1 MKDIET
7 SDIRRSSDIVWTE
20 TMAIAP
26 SCIPRIHEK
35 TYSSFQ
41 NPWPH
46 LEEEDPAERAF
57 YYKQQLDA
65 ISTTDIVLP
74 PSPLEDPLVQP
85 PSKFFDKVNTN
96 YTPDVAEREE
106 ISEYVSTV
114 NLELSQLNAKIIEM
128 RTALMQVTRTRDR
141 LQAAANQH
149 QALISPLRRLPPELL
164 QLIFVCCLPLHRNAV
179 MHSSEA
185 PVLLGRVCSE
195 WRQISLSTPEVWSS
209 LHIVPPNVNFSN
221 LTSSTDR
228 FQRKRELIEMWLG
241 RSGACP
247 LNLSFVWF
255 ASDSED
261 EIKLCASLLEVLIP
275 TCGRWRMLD
284 FQVPL
289 KMFKPFIGLTVKD
302 VPLLEGLSLMDNR
315 TPLGIDVV
323 DKWPESLVFAESAMN
338 LKNFTLTFFSGGLR
352 LPSIPWHQ
360 LTTLYLESNI
370 SFFFHDSREML
381 STFAQCAQL
390 QSCTLKFPLSHT
402 AFIPAF
408 EKLNLPITLPQ
419 LQVLCLDGDQ
429 HLQNTFHM
437 SNTLINLCAPKL
449 RKLEIFGRSGRQEAN
464 IAPEP
469 LVAIKMLLERS
480 KCPLERLT
488 VESMSLLPEEFICCL
503 RLAPTLIELV
513 VHNWAVRVYLG
524 PQSEDVD
531 YEYNHLAENRILRAL
546 TIAASCPQ
554 RVPRS
559 FVPAWERRRLD
570 RVEEEEGEG
579 EEAKEVLKESQS
591 SGKRDPP
598 AIPWGETTP
607 TPPTPEIPVSVP
619 SSSHP
624 TESNDPILSLCPNL
638 QRFDFTLCDAS
649 QVVLCDF
656 VESRWVSPPP
666 GVAHIKSIKCSFT
679 AFEDEVVKT
688 RLAGFKKEGLEVFV
702 SYQMPVSDDLVPSPW
717 TGLEGPGI
725 SQP

>member
-1 MKDIET
+1 MPT
-7 SDIRRSSDIVWTE
+7 S
-20 TMAIAP
+20 P
-26 SCIPRIHEK
+26 FCIPRIHEK
-35 TYSSFQ
+35 RSYSSFQ
-41 NPWPH
+41 DAWPH
-46 LEEEDPAERAF
+46 LEED
-57 YYKQQLDA
+57 YKQQLDD
-65 ISTTDIVLP
+65 TTTSVANCNIALS
-74 PSPLEDPLVQP
+74 PSPLEGPLVQP

-96 YTPDVAEREE
+96 YIPNVAERQE

-114 NLELSQLNAKIIEM
+114 NGELSQLNAKITEM
-128 RTALMQVTRTRDR
+128 RTALMQVARTRDR

-164 QLIFVCCLPLHRNAV
+164 QVIFVCCLPLHRNAV

-195 WRQISLSTPEVWSS
+195 WRRISLSTPEVWST

-221 LTSSTDR
+221 LTSSTAR
-228 FQRKRELIEMWLG
+228 FKRKRELIDMWLG

-247 LNLSFVWF
+247 LNISFVWF

-261 EIKLCASLLEVLIP
+261 EIKLCASLLEALVP

-370 SFFFHDSREML
+370 SFFFQDSREML
-381 STFAQCAQL
+381 STFVQCAHL

-419 LQVLCLDGDQ
+419 LEVLCLDGDQ

-449 RKLEIFGRSGRQEAN
+449 RKLEIFGRSGRTEGN

-469 LVAIKMLLERS
+469 LVAIRTLLERS
-480 KCPLERLT
+480 KCPLEKLT
-488 VESMSLLPEEFICCL
+488 VESMSLLPEEFIGCL
-503 RLAPTLIELV
+503 KLAPTLVELV
-513 VHNWAVRVYLG
+513 IHNWAVRVYLG
-524 PQSEDVD
+524 PQNEDVD

-546 TIAASCPQ
+546 TIAASCPR
-554 RVPRS
+554 RVPGNA
-559 FVPAWERRRLD
+559 VPAWERRRLD
-570 RVEEEEGEG
+570 RVEGEGEG
-579 EEAKEVLKESQS
+579 EGKEAKEVSKEIES
-591 SGKRDPP
+591 SGRKDLPD
-598 AIPWGETTP
+598 IPWRETLSSSP
-607 TPPTPEIPVSVP
+607 IPEILVSVP
-619 SSSHP
+619 
-624 TESNDPILSLCPNL
+624 ESKDPILSLCPNL

-649 QVVLCDF
+649 QAVLCDF

-688 RLAGFKKEGLEVFV
+688 RLADFKREGLDVFV
-702 SYQMPVSDDLVPSPW
+702 TYQMPVSDDLVPSPW

>member
-1 MKDIET
+1 
-7 SDIRRSSDIVWTE
+7 
-20 TMAIAP
+20 MATAP
-26 SCIPRIHEK
+26 SCIARIHEQ
-35 TYSSFQ
+35 TFSSF
-41 NPWPH
+41 PDAWLT
-46 LEEEDPAERAF
+46 LEGEDLAERAF
-57 YYKQQLDA
+57 HYKQELDA
-65 ISTTDIVLP
+65 ISSTTDIDLP
-74 PSPLEDPLVQP
+74 PSPIEDPLVQP
-85 PSKFFDKVNTN
+85 PSKFLDKLNTN
-96 YTPDVAEREE
+96 YIPNVEERQE
-106 ISEYVSTV
+106 ISEYVLTV
-114 NLELSQLNAKIIEM
+114 NQELSQLNVKIIEM
-128 RTALMQVTRTRDR
+128 RSALIQVVRTRDR

-149 QALISPLRRLPPELL
+149 QALVSPLRRLPPELL
-164 QLIFVCCLPLHRNAV
+164 QVIFVHCLPLHRNAV

-195 WRQISLSTPEVWSS
+195 WRRISLSTPEAWSS

-221 LTSSTDR
+221 LTSTTAR
-228 FQRKRELIEMWLG
+228 FKRKRELIEMWLG

-247 LNLSFVWF
+247 LNISFVWF

-261 EIKLCASLLEVLIP
+261 EIKLCASLLEALVP

-302 VPLLEGLSLMDNR
+302 VPFLEGLSLMDNR

-323 DKWPESLVFAESAMN
+323 DKWPESLVFAESATN

-352 LPSIPWHQ
+352 LPSIPWYH

-370 SFFFHDSREML
+370 SFFFQDSREML
-381 STFAQCAQL
+381 STFAQCAHL

-449 RKLEIFGRSGRQEAN
+449 RKLEIFGRSGRSEEN

-480 KCPLERLT
+480 KCPLEKLT
-488 VESMSLLPEEFICCL
+488 VESMSLLPDEFICCL
-503 RLAPTLIELV
+503 KLAPTLVELA

-524 PQSEDVD
+524 PQNEDVD

-546 TIAASCPQ
+546 TIDASCP
-554 RVPRS
+554 RRALECV
-559 FVPAWERRRLD
+559 VPAWERRKLD
-570 RVEEEEGEG
+570 RVEEEEEGEV
-579 EEAKEVLKESQS
+579 EEAKEVLKESES
-591 SGKRDPP
+591 SRRLPV
-598 AIPWGETTP
+598 IPRRETTP
-607 TPPTPEIPVSVP
+607 SSPPIPIAVPPPPPPPTPPPPP
-619 SSSHP
+619 SS
-624 TESNDPILSLCPNL
+624 ESKDPILSLCPNL

-649 QVVLCDF
+649 QIVLCDF

-666 GVAHIKSIKCSFT
+666 EVEQMKSIKCSFT
-679 AFEDEVVKT
+679 AFEDEVVKK
-688 RLAGFKKEGLEVFV
+688 RLADFKSEGLDVFV
-702 SYQMPVSDDLVPSPW
+702 TYQMPVSDDLVPSPW

>member
-1 MKDIET
+1 MAT
-7 SDIRRSSDIVWTE
+7 ASSW
-20 TMAIAP
+20 
-26 SCIPRIHEK
+26 PRIHEK
-35 TYSSFQ
+35 TFSSL
-41 NPWPH
+41 PDAWPQA
-46 LEEEDPAERAF
+46 LEEEDLAGRAF
-57 YYKQQLDA
+57 YYKQELFALDT
-65 ISTTDIVLP
+65 IDIDLP
-74 PSPLEDPLVQP
+74 PSPIEDPLVQP
-85 PSKFFDKVNTN
+85 PSKFLDKVNTN
-96 YTPDVAEREE
+96 YIPNVEERQE

-114 NLELSQLNAKIIEM
+114 NQELSQLNAKITEM
-128 RTALMQVTRTRDR
+128 RSALMQVARTRDR
-141 LQAAANQH
+141 LLAAANQH

-164 QLIFVCCLPLHRNAV
+164 QVIFVHCLPLHRNAV

-195 WRQISLSTPEVWSS
+195 WRRISLSTPEAWSS

-221 LTSSTDR
+221 LTSSTAR
-228 FQRKRELIEMWLG
+228 FKRKRELIEMWLG

-247 LNLSFVWF
+247 LNISFVWF

-261 EIKLCASLLEVLIP
+261 EIKLCASLLEALVP
-275 TCGRWRMLD
+275 KCGRWRMLD

-315 TPLGIDVV
+315 TPLGVDVV
-323 DKWPESLVFAESAMN
+323 NKWPESLLFAESAMN

-352 LPSIPWHQ
+352 LPSIRWHQ

-370 SFFFHDSREML
+370 SFFFQDSREML
-381 STFAQCAQL
+381 STFAQCAHL

-402 AFIPAF
+402 AYIPAF

-449 RKLEIFGRSGRQEAN
+449 RKLEIFGRSGRPEEN
-464 IAPEP
+464 MAPEP

-480 KCPLERLT
+480 KCPLEKLT
-488 VESMSLLPEEFICCL
+488 VESMSLLPDEFICCL
-503 RLAPTLIELV
+503 KLAPTLVELA

-524 PQSEDVD
+524 PQNEDVD

-546 TIAASCPQ
+546 TIDASCP
-554 RVPRS
+554 RRAPGSV
-559 FVPAWERRRLD
+559 VPAWERRKLD
-570 RVEEEEGEG
+570 RVEEEEGEEG
-579 EEAKEVLKESQS
+579 EVEEAKEVLRKSES
-591 SGKRDPP
+591 SGKKNLFGIPQPPPLPPPPPQPQPQSESKDP
-598 AIPWGETTP
+598 
-607 TPPTPEIPVSVP
+607 
-619 SSSHP
+619 
-624 TESNDPILSLCPNL
+624 NLSLCPNL

-649 QVVLCDF
+649 QIVVCDF

-666 GVAHIKSIKCSFT
+666 GVAQIKSIKCSFT
-679 AFEDEVVKT
+679 AFEDEVVKM
-688 RLAGFKKEGLEVFV
+688 RLADFKSEGLDVFV
-702 SYQMPVSDDLVPSPW
+702 TYQMPVSDDLVPSPW

-725 SQP
+725 SQS

>member
-1 MKDIET
+1 
-7 SDIRRSSDIVWTE
+7 
-20 TMAIAP
+20 
-26 SCIPRIHEK
+26 
-35 TYSSFQ
+35 
-41 NPWPH
+41 
-46 LEEEDPAERAF
+46 
-57 YYKQQLDA
+57 
-65 ISTTDIVLP
+65 
-74 PSPLEDPLVQP
+74 
-85 PSKFFDKVNTN
+85 
-96 YTPDVAEREE
+96 VAERQE

-114 NLELSQLNAKIIEM
+114 NRELSQLNAKITEL
-128 RTALMQVTRTRDR
+128 RTALIQVARTRDR
-141 LQAAANQH
+141 LQVAASQH

-164 QLIFVCCLPLHRNAV
+164 QVIFVCCLPLHRNAV

-195 WRQISLSTPEVWSS
+195 WRRISLSTPEVWSS

-221 LTSSTDR
+221 LTSSTAR
-228 FQRKRELIEMWLG
+228 FERKRELIEMWLG

-247 LNLSFVWF
+247 LNISFVWF
-255 ASDSED
+255 ASDSQD
-261 EIKLCASLLEVLIP
+261 EIKLCASLLEALVP

-315 TPLGIDVV
+315 TPLGID
-323 DKWPESLVFAESAMN
+323 KWPESLVFAESATN

-370 SFFFHDSREML
+370 SFFFKDSREML
-381 STFAQCAQL
+381 STFAQCAHL
-390 QSCTLKFPLSHT
+390 QSCTLKFALSHT

-419 LQVLCLDGDQ
+419 LQALCLDGDQ

-449 RKLEIFGRSGRQEAN
+449 RKLEIFGRSGRTEEN
-464 IAPEP
+464 IAPDP
-469 LVAIKMLLERS
+469 LVAIRMLLERS
-480 KCPLERLT
+480 KCPLEKLT
-488 VESMSLLPEEFICCL
+488 VESMTLLPDEFICCL
-503 RLAPTLIELV
+503 KLAPTLVELV
-513 VHNWAVRVYLG
+513 IHNWAVRVYLG
-524 PQSEDVD
+524 PQNEDVD

-546 TIAASCPQ
+546 TIAASCPR
-554 RVPRS
+554 RVPGS
-559 FVPAWERRRLD
+559 VVPAWERRRLD
-570 RVEEEEGEG
+570 RVEEEA
-579 EEAKEVLKESQS
+579 EEAKEVWKESES
-591 SGKRDPP
+591 SGKKDLPD
-598 AIPWGETTP
+598 IP
-607 TPPTPEIPVSVP
+607 TPSSPPIPEILVSP
-619 SSSHP
+619 S
-624 TESNDPILSLCPNL
+624 ESILSLCPNL
-638 QRFDFTLCDAS
+638 QHFDFSLCDAS

-679 AFEDEVVKT
+679 AFEDEVVKM
-688 RLAGFKKEGLEVFV
+688 RLADFKTEGLDVFV
-702 SYQMPVSDDLVPSPW
+702 TYQMHVSDDMIPSPW

>member
-1 MKDIET
+1 
-7 SDIRRSSDIVWTE
+7 
-20 TMAIAP
+20 MATDP
-26 SCIPRIHEK
+26 SCIPRIHK
-35 TYSSFQ
+35 KAYPSFQ
-41 NPWPH
+41 DPWPL

-57 YYKQQLDA
+57 YGKQQLDA

-74 PSPLEDPLVQP
+74 PSPLEGSLVP
-85 PSKFFDKVNTN
+85 PSKFSDKVNTN
-96 YTPDVAEREE
+96 YIPDVAERQE
-106 ISEYVSTV
+106 ISKYVSSV
-114 NLELSQLNAKIIEM
+114 NRELSQLNAKITEM
-128 RTALMQVTRTRDR
+128 RTALMQVSKTRDR
-141 LQAAANQH
+141 LQVAANQH

-164 QLIFVCCLPLHRNAV
+164 QVIFVFCLPLHRNAV

-221 LTSSTDR
+221 LTSSTAR
-228 FQRKRELIEMWLG
+228 FKRKRELIEMWLG

-247 LNLSFVWF
+247 LNISFVWF

-261 EIKLCASLLEVLIP
+261 EIKLCASLLEALVP

-323 DKWPESLVFAESAMN
+323 DKWPESLVFAESAAN

-370 SFFFHDSREML
+370 SFFFQDSREML
-381 STFAQCAQL
+381 STFAQCAHL

-449 RKLEIFGRSGRQEAN
+449 RKLEIFGRSGRPEGN

-469 LVAIKMLLERS
+469 LVAIRMLLERS
-480 KCPLERLT
+480 KCPLEKLT
-488 VESMSLLPEEFICCL
+488 VESMSLLPEEFIYCL
-503 RLAPTLIELV
+503 ELAPTLVELV

-524 PQSEDVD
+524 PQNEDMD

-554 RVPRS
+554 RAPGSAVPT
-559 FVPAWERRRLD
+559 WERRRLD
-570 RVEEEEGEG
+570 RVEEDVEGGGGQG
-579 EEAKEVLKESQS
+579 EKAKEVLKELVS
-591 SGKRDPP
+591 SGKKDLFG
-598 AIPWGETTP
+598 IPWGETTP
-607 TPPTPEIPVSVP
+607 SSSPIPEILVSVP
-619 SSSHP
+619 SPSSS
-624 TESNDPILSLCPNL
+624 ESKDPILSLCPNL

-649 QVVLCDF
+649 QAVLCDF

-666 GVAHIKSIKCSFT
+666 GVAHIKSVKCSFT
-679 AFEDEVVKT
+679 AFEDEVVKM
-688 RLAGFKKEGLEVFV
+688 RLAEFKTEGLDVYV
-702 SYQMPVSDDLVPSPW
+702 TYQMPVSDDLVPSPW

-725 SQP
+725 LQP

>member
-1 MKDIET
+1 
-7 SDIRRSSDIVWTE
+7 
-20 TMAIAP
+20 MATDP
-26 SCIPRIHEK
+26 
-35 TYSSFQ
+35 SFQ
-41 NPWPH
+41 DPWPH
-46 LEEEDPAERAF
+46 LEEEDPAERDF
-57 YYKQQLDA
+57 YCEQQLHA
-65 ISTTDIVLP
+65 ISTTNIGLLP
-74 PSPLEDPLVQP
+74 PSPLQGSLVP

-96 YTPDVAEREE
+96 YIPDVAERQE
-106 ISEYVSTV
+106 ISEYVSSV
-114 NLELSQLNAKIIEM
+114 NRELSQLNAKITEM
-128 RTALMQVTRTRDR
+128 KTALMQISKTRDG

-164 QLIFVCCLPLHRNAV
+164 QVIFVCCLPLHRNAV

-195 WRQISLSTPEVWSS
+195 WRRISLSTPEVWSS

-221 LTSSTDR
+221 LTSSTAR
-228 FQRKRELIEMWLG
+228 FKRKRELIEMWLG

-247 LNLSFVWF
+247 LNISFVWF

-261 EIKLCASLLEVLIP
+261 EIKLCASLLEVLVP

-302 VPLLEGLSLMDNR
+302 VPFLEGLSLMDNR

-323 DKWPESLVFAESAMN
+323 DKWPESLVFAESAAN

-370 SFFFHDSREML
+370 SFFFQDSREML
-381 STFAQCAQL
+381 STFAQCAHL

-402 AFIPAF
+402 AFVPAF
-408 EKLNLPITLPQ
+408 KKLNLPIMLPQ

-449 RKLEIFGRSGRQEAN
+449 RKLEIFGRSGRPQEN

-469 LVAIKMLLERS
+469 LVAIRMLLERS
-480 KCPLERLT
+480 KCPLENLT
-488 VESMSLLPEEFICCL
+488 VESMSLLPEEFIGCL
-503 RLAPTLIELV
+503 KLAPTLVELV

-524 PQSEDVD
+524 PQNEDTD

-554 RVPRS
+554 RAPGSVVPT
-559 FVPAWERRRLD
+559 WEKRRLD
-570 RVEEEEGEG
+570 RVEEEVGQG
-579 EEAKEVLKESQS
+579 QGQKAKEVLKERESF
-591 SGKRDPP
+591 GKKDLPD
-598 AIPWGETTP
+598 IPWGETTP
-607 TPPTPEIPVSVP
+607 SSSPIPEILVSVP
-619 SSSHP
+619 SPPPS
-624 TESNDPILSLCPNL
+624 ESGDLILSLCPNL

-666 GVAHIKSIKCSFT
+666 GVAHIKSVKCSFT
-679 AFEDEVVKT
+679 ALEDEVVKT
-688 RLAGFKKEGLEVFV
+688 RLAEFKTEGLDVYV
-702 SYQMPVSDDLVPSPW
+702 TYQMPVSDDLVPSPW

-725 SQP
+725 SQS

>member
-1 MKDIET
+1 
-7 SDIRRSSDIVWTE
+7 
-20 TMAIAP
+20 MATAP
-26 SCIPRIHEK
+26 SSIP
-35 TYSSFQ
+35 YSSF
-41 NPWPH
+41 PD
-46 LEEEDPAERAF
+46 EEEDPAAV
-57 YYKQQLDA
+57 D
-65 ISTTDIVLP
+65 TTV
-74 PSPLEDPLVQP
+74 PLEGPLVQP

-96 YTPDVAEREE
+96 YIPDVAERQEL
-106 ISEYVSTV
+106 SEYVSRV
-114 NLELSQLNAKIIEM
+114 NLELSQLNAKITEM
-128 RTALMQVTRTRDR
+128 RTALMQVARTRDR

-164 QLIFVCCLPLHRNAV
+164 QAIFVSCLPSHRNAV

-195 WRQISLSTPEVWSS
+195 WRRISLSTPEAWSS
-209 LHIVPPNVNFSN
+209 LHIVPPNVNISN
-221 LTSSTDR
+221 LTSSISSTAR
-228 FQRKRELIEMWLG
+228 FKRKRELIEMWLG

-247 LNLSFVWF
+247 LNISFVWF
-255 ASDSED
+255 ANDSEE
-261 EIKLCASLLEVLIP
+261 EIKLCAILLEALVP
-275 TCGRWRMLD
+275 MCGRWRLLD

-315 TPLGIDVV
+315 TPLGNDVI
-323 DKWPESLVFAESAMN
+323 DKWPESLVFAESATK

-370 SFFFHDSREML
+370 SFFFQNSREML
-381 STFAQCAQL
+381 TTFAQCAQL

-449 RKLEIFGRSGRQEAN
+449 RKLELFGRSGKSEENN
-464 IAPEP
+464 IAPDP
-469 LVAIKMLLERS
+469 LVAIRMLLERS
-480 KCPLERLT
+480 KCPLEILT
-488 VESMSLLPEEFICCL
+488 MESMSLLPEEFICCL
-503 RLAPTLIELV
+503 KLAPTLVELV

-524 PQSEDVD
+524 PQNEDVD
-531 YEYNHLAENRILRAL
+531 YEFNHLAENRILRAL
-546 TIAASCPQ
+546 TIAACPPL
-554 RVPRS
+554 VPRS
-559 FVPAWERRRLD
+559 VVFH
-570 RVEEEEGEG
+570 RVEEEGVREA
-579 EEAKEVLKESQS
+579 AKEVLRDGES
-591 SGKRDPP
+591 SGKK
-598 AIPWGETTP
+598 AFLNIPWGITTP
-607 TPPTPEIPVSVP
+607 SSLPTPEILFSVP
-619 SSSHP
+619 SP
-624 TESNDPILSLCPNL
+624 AESKDPILSLCPNL
-638 QRFDFTLCDAS
+638 QRFDFTVCDAS
-649 QVVLCDF
+649 QTVLCDF

-679 AFEDEVVKT
+679 GFEDEEVKM
-688 RLAGFKKEGLEVFV
+688 RLAEFKLEGLDVFV
-702 SYQMPVSDDLVPSPW
+702 TYQMPVSDDLVPSPW
-717 TGLEGPGI
+717 TGLEGPVI

>member
-1 MKDIET
+1 
-7 SDIRRSSDIVWTE
+7 
-20 TMAIAP
+20 MATDP
-26 SCIPRIHEK
+26 SCIPRIHK
-35 TYSSFQ
+35 KAYPSFQ
-41 NPWPH
+41 DPWPL

-57 YYKQQLDA
+57 YGKQQLDA

-74 PSPLEDPLVQP
+74 PSPLEGSLVP
-85 PSKFFDKVNTN
+85 PSKFSDKVNTN
-96 YTPDVAEREE
+96 YIPDVAERQE
-106 ISEYVSTV
+106 ISKYVSSV
-114 NLELSQLNAKIIEM
+114 NRELSQLNAKITEM
-128 RTALMQVTRTRDR
+128 RTALMQVSKTRDR
-141 LQAAANQH
+141 LQVAANQH

-164 QLIFVCCLPLHRNAV
+164 QVIFVFCLPLHRNAV

-221 LTSSTDR
+221 LTSSTAR
-228 FQRKRELIEMWLG
+228 FKRKRELIEMWLG

-247 LNLSFVWF
+247 LNISFVWF

-261 EIKLCASLLEVLIP
+261 EIKLCASLLEALVP

-323 DKWPESLVFAESAMN
+323 DKWPESLVFAESAAN

-370 SFFFHDSREML
+370 SFFFQDSREML
-381 STFAQCAQL
+381 STFAQCAHL

-449 RKLEIFGRSGRQEAN
+449 RKLEIFGRSGRPEGN

-469 LVAIKMLLERS
+469 LVAIRMLLERS
-480 KCPLERLT
+480 KCPLEKLT
-488 VESMSLLPEEFICCL
+488 VESMSLLPEEFIYCL
-503 RLAPTLIELV
+503 ELAPTLVELV

-524 PQSEDVD
+524 PQNEDMD

-554 RVPRS
+554 RAPGSAVPT
-559 FVPAWERRRLD
+559 WERRRLD
-570 RVEEEEGEG
+570 RVEEDVEGGGGQG
-579 EEAKEVLKESQS
+579 EKAKEVLKELVS
-591 SGKRDPP
+591 SGKKDLFG
-598 AIPWGETTP
+598 IPWGETTP
-607 TPPTPEIPVSVP
+607 SSSPIPEILVSVP
-619 SSSHP
+619 SPSSS
-624 TESNDPILSLCPNL
+624 ESKDPILSLCPNL

-649 QVVLCDF
+649 QAVLCDF
-656 VESRWVSPPP
+656 VESRWASPPP
-666 GVAHIKSIKCSFT
+666 GVAHIKSVKCSFT
-679 AFEDEVVKT
+679 AFEDEVVKM
-688 RLAGFKKEGLEVFV
+688 RLAEFKTEGLDVYV
-702 SYQMPVSDDLVPSPW
+702 TYQMPVSDDLVPSPW

-725 SQP
+725 LQP

>member
-1 MKDIET
+1 
-7 SDIRRSSDIVWTE
+7 
-20 TMAIAP
+20 MATAP

-35 TYSSFQ
+35 TYASF
-41 NPWPH
+41 PDAWPH
-46 LEEEDPAERAF
+46 LEEEDPTEGE
-57 YYKQQLDA
+57 QQLDA
-65 ISTTDIVLP
+65 INTTDSDIVLP

-85 PSKFFDKVNTN
+85 PSKFLDKVNTN
-96 YTPDVAEREE
+96 YIPDVEERQE

-114 NLELSQLNAKIIEM
+114 KQELSQLNAKITEM
-128 RTALMQVTRTRDR
+128 RTALMQVARTRDR

-164 QLIFVCCLPLHRNAV
+164 QVIFVCCLPLHRNAV

-195 WRQISLSTPEVWSS
+195 WRRISLYTPEVWSS
-209 LHIVPPNVNFSN
+209 LHIVPPNVNFSS
-221 LTSSTDR
+221 LTSSIAR
-228 FQRKRELIEMWLG
+228 FKRKRELIEMWLG

-247 LNLSFVWF
+247 LNISFVWF

-261 EIKLCASLLEVLIP
+261 EIKLCASLLEALVP

-315 TPLGIDVV
+315 TPLGTDIV
-323 DKWPESLVFAESAMN
+323 DKWPESLVFAESASN
-338 LKNFTLTFFSGGLR
+338 LKSFTLTFFSGGLR

-370 SFFFHDSREML
+370 SFFFQDSREML
-381 STFAQCAQL
+381 STFAQCAHL

-437 SNTLINLCAPKL
+437 SNMLINLCAPKL
-449 RKLEIFGRSGRQEAN
+449 RKLEIFGRSGRPEEN

-469 LVAIKMLLERS
+469 LVAIRMLLERS
-480 KCPLERLT
+480 KCPLEILT

-503 RLAPTLIELV
+503 KLVPTLVELV

-524 PQSEDVD
+524 PQNEDVD

-554 RVPRS
+554 RAPRNV
-559 FVPAWERRRLD
+559 VPAWERRRLD
-570 RVEEEEGEG
+570 RVEEEREG
-579 EEAKEVLKESQS
+579 EEAEEAKEALKESES
-591 SGKRDPP
+591 SGKKDLPDTLWGKTASTLLP
-598 AIPWGETTP
+598 IPEML
-607 TPPTPEIPVSVP
+607 VSVP
-619 SSSHP
+619 LPPPS
-624 TESNDPILSLCPNL
+624 ESNDPVLSLCPNL

-649 QVVLCDF
+649 QIVLCDF

-666 GVAHIKSIKCSFT
+666 GVAHIKSIKCSFS
-679 AFEDEVVKT
+679 AFEDEVVKM
-688 RLAGFKKEGLEVFV
+688 RLANFKTEGLDVFV
-702 SYQMPVSDDLVPSPW
+702 TYQMPVSDELVPSPW